1 MGLNVINVIQQYLRR
16 IALASKVRK
25 LNEACLHDCACTLI
39 QFRIWGFMLRSSH
52 AESTWFAIRIQS
64 AFWRHGEA
72 RTYSQWRDSAAKV
85 QRWGRGEIS
94 MRWVRDLREAEM
106 GGNIRD
112 LLSEMKKTATPS
124 DNVVASTTVTTP
136 TTMATTA
143 LYSSS

>member
-1 MGLNVINVIQQYLRR
+1 M
-16 IALASKVRK
+16 
-25 LNEACLHDCACTLI
+25 
-39 QFRIWGFMLRSSH
+39 RSSH

-72 RTYSQWRDSAAKV
+72 RTYSQWRDAAATV